1 MTDDELRGAITRAD
15 AAFQQWS
22 RLDVSER
29 ATILRRVADLL
40 EACGEELGRI
50 QVREMGV
57 LPADAGWQTGVGA
70 PAQFRFFADHG
81 AEFLAD
87 EPIDLPDGRAIVVK
101 LPLGV
106 ILGIIPWNAPNSSS
120 PVSRLPT

>member
-1 MTDDELRGAITRAD
+1 MTDDELRGAITRAE

-40 EACGEELGRI
+40 EARGEELGRI
-50 QVREMGV
+50 PVREMGA

-101 LPLGV
+101 RPLGV
-106 ILGIIPWNAPNSSS
+106 ILGIIPGTRRTSSS
-120 PVSRLPT
+120 RGSLPPI